1 MFKHFYKVCLGDIL
15 SLIMHASRMGIK
27 FYFPLV
33 QGVCSYKK
41 HVLNITGIGF
51 NICWLTI
58 FLLQLTRLLR
68 VAFVEKRLCTFILYT
83 VLYIAYLDCFPN
95 YGK

>member
-33 QGVCSYKK
+33 QGVQRLSYSRWGGCSYKK
-41 HVLNITGIGF
+41 HVLNIMGIGF

-58 FLLQLTRLLR
+58 FY
-68 VAFVEKRLCTFILYT
+68 F
-83 VLYIAYLDCFPN
+83 N
-95 YGK
+95 